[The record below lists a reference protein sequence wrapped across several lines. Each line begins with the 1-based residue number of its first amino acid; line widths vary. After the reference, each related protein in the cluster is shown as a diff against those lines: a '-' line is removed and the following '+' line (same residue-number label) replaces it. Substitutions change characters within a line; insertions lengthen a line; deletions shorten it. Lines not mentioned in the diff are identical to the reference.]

1 VRAPILFLIGLAA
14 TALLIPVLAR
24 VAPKLGL
31 LDHPGGRKDHGAAV
45 PLVGGLAMGAVFL
58 ACFGIFRVSG
68 EVSLWF
74 GAAVAIMLLCGALD
88 DHQELGS
95 MPKFSFQIVA
105 AWLLAQFGGATLFH
119 LGDLVSA
126 DQLDL
131 GAAAIPFTVFA
142 VVGVMNAVNMAD
154 GIDGLA
160 GGLALVAVAWFGAAA
175 WYVGAGSV
183 LWVVCLLAGQLV
195 GFLAF
200 NAPLPRRPRA
210 RVFMGDAGSYFL
222 GLVLAWLAIRLSMEE
237 RVAIAP
243 ITAVWILGIPL
254 ADAVALMLRRL
265 LRGRSPFR
273 PDSEHLHHLLQLCG
287 LSRTATVAVMLSISV
302 VMGAIGLA
310 ADRADV
316 PDFVMFYIYG
326 ALWIVYYAVTSSISS
341 AARRAADRSGHR
353 SRLSAP

>member
-14 TALLIPVLAR
+14 TALLIPALAR
-24 VAPKLGL
+24 MAPKLGL
-31 LDHPGGRKDHGAAV
+31 LDHPGGRKDHGIAV

-74 GAAVAIMLLCGALD
+74 GAAAGIMLLCGALD
-88 DHQELGS
+88 DHRELGS
-95 MPKFSFQIVA
+95 LPKFGFQIVA
-105 AWLLAQFGGATLFH
+105 AWLIAQFGGATLLH

-126 DQLDL
+126 DRLDL

-175 WYVGAGSV
+175 RYAGADSV
-183 LWVVCLLAGQLV
+183 FWVACLLAGQLI

-237 RVAIAP
+237 RAAIAP

-254 ADAVALMLRRL
+254 ADAVALMMRRL

-287 LSRTATVAVMLSISV
+287 LSRTMTVAVMLSISI
-302 VMGAIGLA
+302 VMGAVGLA
-310 ADRADV
+310 AERANV
-316 PDFVMFYIYG
+316 PDFAMFYIYG
-326 ALWIVYYAVTSSISS
+326 ALWIVYYVATSSISG
-341 AARRAADRSGHR
+341 AARRAADRSGHG